1 VRRGSRLA
9 VAILAL
15 LALLATVA
23 LVAFASFSCASD
35 QPGRPCPE
43 AGFNRAVMVTLVG
56 VVTGLVLTP
65 FAFLAEFA
73 IRRRIEYRGS
83 WGRAMRRGFLA
94 GLAVAALA
102 GLRVGGALEVPAALF
117 VLAMV
122 ALVEGFAVRR
132 FDLP

>member
-9 VAILAL
+9 VATLVL
-15 LALLATVA
+15 LALLATVV
-23 LVAFASFSCASD
+23 LVGFASVSCATD

-56 VVTGLVLTP
+56 MAAGLVVTP

-73 IRRRIEYRGS
+73 LRRRIEYRGA
-83 WGRAMRRGFLA
+83 WGRAMRRGLLA

-122 ALVEGFAVRR
+122 VLVEGFAVRR
-132 FDLP
+132 FDMP